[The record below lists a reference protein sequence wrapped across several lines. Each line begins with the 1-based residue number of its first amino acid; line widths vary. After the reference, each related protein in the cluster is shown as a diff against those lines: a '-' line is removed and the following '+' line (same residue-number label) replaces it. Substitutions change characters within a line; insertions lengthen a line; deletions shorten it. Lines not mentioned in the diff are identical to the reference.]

1 MGHPY
6 ESLFINL
13 MRKWERLYLSCSAY
27 APKYLDPELLR
38 YMGSSVGRGRV
49 LWASDDPW
57 FPMQRSIDEAR
68 ALDLDDEAMAL
79 FLGGTARRLLDR
91 TS

>member
-1 MGHPY
+1 
-6 ESLFINL
+6 
-13 MRKWERLYLSCSAY
+13 MRKWENLYLSCSAY
-27 APKYLDPELLR
+27 APRYLDPELLR

-68 ALDLDDEAMAL
+68 GLDLDAESMDL

-91 TS
+91 TARS